1 MMRHDLPA
9 DRWIKSSYSG
19 DTNGTCVEYQLVG
32 STDVAV
38 GDSKD
43 RSQGAFIFPADSWK
57 DFVNAVKRGDFPS
70 A

>member
-9 DRWIKSSYSG
+9 DRWTKSSYSG
-19 DTNGTCVEYQLVG
+19 DTNGHCVEYQTVG
-32 STDVAV
+32 GAQVAV

-43 RSQGAFIFPADSWK
+43 RSRGAFVFPATSWMS
-57 DFVNAVKRGDFPS
+57 FVDAMGRDELPS